1 MRPPPAQKGKFAGTP
16 DAARHERAGRGRTPD
31 SKIQARIVE
40 LGDTA
45 DVCKME
51 HSRNDSSLDEAANR
65 IRLSANPTP
74 ESLMKFRITALD
86 TSGGV
91 TLQRDTVPAAMKKA
105 AELISD
111 GCWDVEIIAP
121 DGAAYRPAEFAQLQ
135 ERVGA

>member
-1 MRPPPAQKGKFAGTP
+1 
-16 DAARHERAGRGRTPD
+16 
-31 SKIQARIVE
+31 
-40 LGDTA
+40 
-45 DVCKME
+45 
-51 HSRNDSSLDEAANR
+51 
-65 IRLSANPTP
+65 
-74 ESLMKFRITALD
+74 MKFRITALD